1 LSDRC
6 TTFLTDLPLSPTK
19 LKLCNRT
26 AGSIGLANG
35 L

>member
-26 AGSIGLANG
+26 PLRSRRS
-35 L
+35 